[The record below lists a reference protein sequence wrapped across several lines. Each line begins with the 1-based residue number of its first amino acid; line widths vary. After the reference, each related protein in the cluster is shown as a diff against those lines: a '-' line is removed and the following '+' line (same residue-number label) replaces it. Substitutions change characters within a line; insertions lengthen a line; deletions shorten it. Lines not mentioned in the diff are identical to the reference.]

1 VRKVELMELEV
12 FKIDGSKT
20 GDIIKLLP
28 EVFEID
34 PNDHAIYL
42 AVNAFLENRRQ
53 GTHKTKTR
61 AEVSGGGK
69 KPWKQKHTGRA
80 RSGSI
85 RNPLWV
91 GGGTIFGPQPHKY
104 EKKVNEKV
112 KRLARKSA
120 LSYKAKE
127 NALVVVEDFEVPE
140 VKTKQ
145 VQGILKSLGLNEKKV
160 LMLLPKFDSKTYL
173 ASRNLK
179 RVNVMSADV
188 ASTYD
193 LLNNDVI
200 LFQRSALENL
210 QSKLA
215 GVA

>member
-1 VRKVELMELEV
+1 MELEV
-12 FKIDGSKT
+12 LRIDGSKT
-20 GDIIKLLP
+20 GEVVKLMP
-28 EVFEID
+28 EVFEVE
-34 PNDHAIYL
+34 PSDHAIYL
-42 AVNAFLENRRQ
+42 AVTAFLENRRH

-85 RNPLWV
+85 RNPIWV
-91 GGGTIFGPQPHKY
+91 GGGTIFGPQPHRY
-104 EKKVNEKV
+104 EKKVNEKI

-120 LSYKAKE
+120 LVYKARE
-127 NALVVVEDFEVPE
+127 SGLMVVEDFDLPE
-140 VKTKQ
+140 VKTKY
-145 VQGILKSLGLNEKKV
+145 VKGILESLGLGQKKV
-160 LMLLPKFDSKTYL
+160 LMLLSKSDPKTYL
-173 ASRNLK
+173 AGRNLK
-179 RVNVMSADV
+179 KLNVMSAEV

-200 LFQRSALENL
+200 LFQRSALESL

>member
-1 VRKVELMELEV
+1 MDLEV

-20 GDIIKLLP
+20 GDVIKLMP

-42 AVNAFLENRRQ
+42 AVTAFLENRRQ

-85 RNPLWV
+85 RNPLWA

-120 LSYKAKE
+120 LAYKAKE
-127 NALVVVEDFEVPE
+127 NGLVVVEDFELPE
-140 VKTKQ
+140 IKTKQ
-145 VQGILKSLGLNEKKV
+145 VYGILKSLGLSEKKV
-160 LMLLPKFDSKTYL
+160 LMLLSKFDSKTYL
-173 ASRNLK
+173 AGRNIK
-179 RVNVMSADV
+179 SVNVMSADV
-188 ASTYD
+188 ASAYD

-200 LFQRSALENL
+200 LFQRSALESL

>member
-1 VRKVELMELEV
+1 MELEV
-12 FKIDGSKT
+12 LKIDGSKT
-20 GDIIKLLP
+20 GEVVKLMP
-28 EVFEID
+28 EVFEVE
-34 PNDHAIYL
+34 PSDHAIYL
-42 AVNAFLENRRQ
+42 AVTAFLENRRH

-85 RNPLWV
+85 RNPIWV
-91 GGGTIFGPQPHKY
+91 GGGTIFGPQPHRY
-104 EKKVNEKV
+104 EKKVNEKI

-120 LSYKAKE
+120 LVYKARE
-127 NALVVVEDFEVPE
+127 SGLMVVEDFDLPE
-140 VKTKQ
+140 VKTKY
-145 VQGILKSLGLNEKKV
+145 VKGILESLGLGQKKV
-160 LMLLPKFDSKTYL
+160 LMLLSKSDPKTYL
-173 ASRNLK
+173 AGRNLK
-179 RVNVMSADV
+179 KLNVMSAEV

-200 LFQRSALENL
+200 LFQRSALESL